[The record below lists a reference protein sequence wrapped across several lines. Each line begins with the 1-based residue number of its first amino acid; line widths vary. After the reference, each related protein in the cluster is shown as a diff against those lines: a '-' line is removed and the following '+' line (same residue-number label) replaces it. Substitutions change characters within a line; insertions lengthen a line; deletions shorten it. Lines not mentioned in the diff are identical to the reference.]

1 MGRSRRKCLLRRF
14 RRLNNLKPRISFY
27 AGFFISVYL
36 VSMNRFFFVIS
47 LLLLISCSV
56 PQEPAY
62 IENYGRAQ
70 GSTYQIKYESPGGQD
85 FGEEIEEI
93 FRRIDLSM
101 STYVPS
107 SLISQINRG
116 DTLTKVDSLFITV
129 LSRSLEIAEETG
141 GAFDPTVGPLVNLW
155 GFGFEEVRQDVSAD
169 TLQQVLYNVGY
180 EFILING
187 MSVSIPEGFTIDFN
201 AIAQGFT
208 VDHIADFLENRRVG
222 NYMVEVGGEVRAK
235 GVNEAGNVWRI
246 GVDKPQEEIDAEN
259 RFQFVLELKD
269 AGLAT
274 SGNYRRFWVD
284 EETGIRYSHTIDPQ
298 TGYPARNQLL
308 SVSVIAPSAMDAD
321 AYATVCMVQG
331 LEQCKQILA
340 DKENLEGYLI
350 FSGTGNE
357 WNTFTTKGFE
367 SYIVEPGN

>member
-1 MGRSRRKCLLRRF
+1 M
-14 RRLNNLKPRISFY
+14 SFY

-36 VSMNRFFFVIS
+36 VLMNRFSLIIP
-47 LLLLISCSV
+47 LLLLISCSA

-62 IENYGRAQ
+62 IENVGRAQ
-70 GSTYQIKYESPGGQD
+70 GSTYQIKYESPRGQD
-85 FGEEIEEI
+85 FDEEIEEI
-93 FRRIDLSM
+93 FRQIDLSM

-107 SLISQINRG
+107 SLISQINKG
-116 DTLTKVDSLFITV
+116 NTLIKVDSLFITV
-129 LSRSLEIAEETG
+129 LNRSLEIAEETG

-155 GFGFEEVRQDVSAD
+155 GFGFKEVRQDVSAD
-169 TLQQVLYNVGY
+169 TLQQVLSNVGY
-180 EFILING
+180 ESIQIDG
-187 MSVSIPEGFTIDFN
+187 MSVSIPEGFMIDFN

-208 VDHIADFLENRRVG
+208 VDYIADFLEERGVG

-246 GVDKPQEEIDAEN
+246 GVDKPREEIDTED

-274 SGNYRRFWVD
+274 SGNYRRFWLD
-284 EETGIRYSHTIDPQ
+284 EETGLRYSHTIDPQ

-308 SVSVIAPSAMDAD
+308 SASVIAPSAMDAD

-331 LEQCKQILA
+331 LEQCKQLLA
-340 DKENLEGYLI
+340 DKEYLEGYLI

-357 WNTFTTKGFE
+357 WNTFTTEGFE
-367 SYIVEPGN
+367 SYIIESAD